1 MESIERRRAERYPMR
16 LEGAVWLKDGSAHDE
31 GRASVRDLSALGA
44 YVESS
49 DRRPDSGTDIVLCL
63 NWPVKTNGSE
73 NIVRATGRTLR
84 VELLSHS
91 FGLAIGFDSSVH
103 FSERCRPS
111 NGKPVDDSKVPA
123 IFAPPPMNREAFQ
136 YFDRLRKVLA
146 FVREF
151 GLQNISLVR
160 CARVAAMER
169 SYFSVF
175 FREKVGITFRDWVR
189 ELRIGEARKLMA
201 QHNYSISDVA
211 TMVGYQDLRSFER
224 AFKKSTDLTPR
235 DFKKLVSP

>member
-16 LEGAVWLKDGSAHDE
+16 LEGAVWVKEGSSHDE
-31 GRASVRDLSALGA
+31 ARASVKDLSAIGA

-49 DRRPDSGTDIVLCL
+49 DRPDSGSEIILCL
-63 NWPVKTNGSE
+63 NWPVRNNGAR
-73 NIVRATGRTLR
+73 NIVRATGRALR

-103 FSERCRPS
+103 FSDRCRVS
-111 NGKPVDDSKVPA
+111 NGKQIDDAEVPA
-123 IFAPPPMNREAFQ
+123 LFAPPPMNREAFD
-136 YFDRLRKVLA
+136 YYGRLKKVLQ
-146 FVREF
+146 FVKEF

-160 CARVAAMER
+160 CAKVAAMER

-175 FREKVGITFRDWVR
+175 FREKVGVTFRDWVR
-189 ELRIGEARKLMA
+189 ELRVSEARKLMT

-211 TMVGYQDLRSFER
+211 AMVGYQDLRSFER